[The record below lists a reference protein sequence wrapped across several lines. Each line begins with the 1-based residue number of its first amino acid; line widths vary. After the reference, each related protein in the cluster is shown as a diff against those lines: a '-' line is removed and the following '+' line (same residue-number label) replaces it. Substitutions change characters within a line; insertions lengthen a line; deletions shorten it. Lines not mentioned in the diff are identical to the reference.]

1 MHIGEEVAFYFGWM
15 NFYATCIIIPALV
28 GMAMYLLR
36 PSDTSVDT
44 DPYLPFFSVI
54 MAIWGVLF
62 LIVSVP
68 NLFPP
73 LHKRL

>member
-1 MHIGEEVAFYFGWM
+1 MAFYFGWM

-28 GMAMYLLR
+28 GLAMYLLR
-36 PSDTSVDT
+36 SSDTSVDT

-62 LIVSVP
+62 LIVSIESAI
-68 NLFPP
+68 
-73 LHKRL
+73 